1 MRALTKEQIMDA
13 GLTKKVALEHDT
25 VMIEQPKDGKGKGT
39 ILGRS
44 PRGRGNKLECL
55 LLAQS
60 GHIVCCPAHV
70 RF

>member
-1 MRALTKEQIMDA
+1 MDAAMRALTKEQIMDA

-25 VMIEQPKDGKGKGT
+25 VMIEQPKDG
-39 ILGRS
+39 
-44 PRGRGNKLECL
+44 GRGNKLECL